1 MIKTKLH
8 LLRYAYLSYRKLK
21 PVKKIC
27 VMSGGKMSDA
37 EFKKYN
43 TLVNE
48 IKNKV

>member
-27 VMSGGKMSDA
+27 VMSGGKMS
-37 EFKKYN
+37 EENYN
-43 TLVNE
+43 KAMQEVKTLTQ
-48 IKNKV
+48 NK